1 LTLETCVELEQRES
15 DSAEKCVHSLALL
28 DAHDDIRCLLL
39 GSHVDVEH
47 GEVGRELLSEF
58 LDQLL
63 HDIFLL
69 LATASRATS
78 LDRKNVV
85 EEGLTSSCE
94 VTDFGV
100 RVKTEHLRGL
110 LGEFLFDVLAIGF
123 TVEFQRVGALETW
136 GTGQLHTVEDLR
148 ANKDLEIG
156 IVRASIPAIS
166 NVTTVHNFTIDVAE
180 IIIGD
185 LFILG
190 EVVVEHITTNSKITI
205 VEVVVTGPT
214 LATELLT
221 TENK

>member
-1 LTLETCVELEQRES
+1 
-15 DSAEKCVHSLALL
+15 
-28 DAHDDIRCLLL
+28 
-39 GSHVDVEH
+39 
-47 GEVGRELLSEF
+47 
-58 LDQLL
+58 
-63 HDIFLL
+63 
-69 LATASRATS
+69 
-78 LDRKNVV
+78 
-85 EEGLTSSCE
+85 
-94 VTDFGV
+94 
-100 RVKTEHLRGL
+100 LRGL
-110 LGEFLFDVLAIGF
+110 LGELLFDVLAIGF

-221 TENK
+221 TENKRVEHAQAEEESFELGELVSGSSFEVCLVEHVEGTTDVCFKVSRCLISHLD